1 MKGALIRVVGTNVG
15 LSDESYKYIVD
26 RICDVANL
34 VSLNDMRKNYEYEY
48 GIPCDSTVR
57 AGMLYDPETNIISD
71 VDGNQVFPPKSA
83 TEEID
88 TLNGIINELTY
99 NVDENSLSLADL
111 KEYLIK
117 KNKKNLEQYLYDH
130 PMIVNTED
138 GKTKSYTITED
149 KQNQLTGVLNAY
161 TYAKAI
167 GVDVP
172 LTWNETNGLCEPYTF
187 EALVGL
193 YLQML
198 NTVKPIVT
206 YQQEQEI
213 KIREASSKEEAQAID
228 IDFSNYNP
236 VVNDTTDSSV
246 TDENKTTETE
256 STEDTTAE
264 ETEAE

>member
-1 MKGALIRVVGTNVG
+1 MKGALIKVVGSNVG

-26 RICDVANL
+26 RICDVTNL
-34 VSLNDMRKNYEYEY
+34 VSLNDMRKNYDCEY
-48 GIPCDSTVR
+48 GIPCDSTVKV
-57 AGMLYDPETNIISD
+57 GMLYNPETNIISD
-71 VDGNQVFPPKSA
+71 IDGNQVFPPKSA
-83 TEEID
+83 TEEIN
-88 TLNGIINELTY
+88 TLNDIINELTY
-99 NVDENSLSLADL
+99 NVDENSLSLNDL

-130 PMIVNTED
+130 PMVITTED
-138 GKTKSYTITED
+138 GKTKTYTITED

-167 GVDVP
+167 GVDIP

-187 EALVGL
+187 ETLVGL

-213 KIREASSKEEAQAID
+213 KIRKALSKEEAQAID
-228 IDFSNYNP
+228 IDFSDYKP
-236 VVNDTTDSSV
+236 AVNNKTDSSV
-246 TDENKTTETE
+246 TEDTTNKETETE
-256 STEDTTAE
+256 
-264 ETEAE
+264 

>member
-1 MKGALIRVVGTNVG
+1 MKGALIKVFGSNVG
-15 LSDESYKYIVD
+15 LSDESYKYVVD
-26 RICDVANL
+26 RLCDVTNL
-34 VSLNDMRKNYEYEY
+34 VSLNDMRKNYDCEY
-48 GIPCDSTVR
+48 GIPCDSTVKV
-57 AGMLYDPETNIISD
+57 GMLYNPETNIISD
-71 VDGNQVFPPKSA
+71 TDGNQVFPPKSA
-83 TEEID
+83 TEEIN
-88 TLNGIINELTY
+88 TLNDIINELTY
-99 NVDENSLSLADL
+99 NVDENSLSLDDL

-130 PMIVNTED
+130 PMIVNTAE
-138 GKTKSYTITED
+138 GKTKTYTITED

-167 GVDVP
+167 GVDIP

-213 KIREASSKEEAQAID
+213 KIREALTKEEVQAID
-228 IDFSNYNP
+228 IDFSDYKP
-236 VVNDTTDSSV
+236 ATKVTDSST
-246 TDENKTTETE
+246 TDETKTSETE
-256 STEDTTAE
+256 STEDTTNE
-264 ETEAE
+264 ETKTE